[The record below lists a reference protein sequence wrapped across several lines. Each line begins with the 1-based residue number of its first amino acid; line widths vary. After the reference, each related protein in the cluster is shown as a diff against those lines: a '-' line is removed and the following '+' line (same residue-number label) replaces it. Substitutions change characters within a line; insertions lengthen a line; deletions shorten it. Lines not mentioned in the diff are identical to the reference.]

1 MKVIARN
8 NGPLHQS
15 YDGYYIRKGL
25 LKGKEYDV
33 ISWSYQKGGRWIV
46 STDSFVNQ
54 PFPEFFI
61 KVINEDG
68 IEADYWNDYF
78 LSLDEVRDL
87 KINLLL

>member
-8 NGPLHQS
+8 NGPFHQS
-15 YDGYYIRKGL
+15 YDDSSIRKGL

-33 ISWSYQKGGRWIV
+33 ISRSYQKGGRWIV
-46 STDSFVNQ
+46 RTDSFAN
-54 PFPEFFI
+54 PEKPEFFI
-61 KVINEDG
+61 RIINEDG